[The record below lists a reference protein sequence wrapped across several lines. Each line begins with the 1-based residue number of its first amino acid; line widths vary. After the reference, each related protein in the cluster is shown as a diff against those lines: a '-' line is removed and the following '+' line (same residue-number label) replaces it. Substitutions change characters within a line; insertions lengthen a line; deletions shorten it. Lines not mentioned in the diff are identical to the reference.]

1 MAQIDG
7 VVFQHMGTVQITK
20 NITYSAS
27 QFADL
32 FTGADIFIFKSNI
45 PAKISVNKTPPF
57 EMKKNDFTYYDGST
71 TLNYVFDR
79 DCLIAVGKLR

>member
-20 NITYSAS
+20 NETYTAS
-27 QFADL
+27 QFVSL
-32 FTGADIFIFKSNI
+32 FTGANIFIYKSKT
-45 PAKISVNKTPPF
+45 PAKVSINKTPPF